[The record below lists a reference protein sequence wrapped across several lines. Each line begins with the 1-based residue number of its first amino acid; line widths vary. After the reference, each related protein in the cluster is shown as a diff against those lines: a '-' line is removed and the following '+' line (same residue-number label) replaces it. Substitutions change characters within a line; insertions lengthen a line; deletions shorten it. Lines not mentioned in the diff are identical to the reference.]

1 MSEKLQTLGTTE
13 GGGTVTQMKK
23 INLTRKMVVNAIL
36 IVLACAVL
44 YAVAFTAV
52 VKIKNPQGVA
62 MPFGFGASLVL
73 SGSMEPEI
81 TTDDLVLIKK
91 SDKLCV
97 GDVVLYNT
105 GRSNVLHRITKIDGD
120 MITTQGDANNTED
133 KPFSKSAVLGV
144 YIGKIPDGGKFIRFV
159 TNPPFVMAVVF
170 FLMLA
175 AFTWMFFEEKK
186 ESKRIDGIRAEIESI
201 KAENEE
207 LRKNG
212 NP

>member
-1 MSEKLQTLGTTE
+1 MKTGKK
-13 GGGTVTQMKK
+13 KK
-23 INLTRKMVVNAIL
+23 ILKMAVSVIL
-36 IVLACAVL
+36 IILACAVL
-44 YAVAFTAV
+44 YALAFTVV

-81 TTDDLVLIKK
+81 STDDLVFVKK
-91 SDKLCV
+91 PGELHV

-144 YIGKIPDGGKFIRFV
+144 YIGKIPSGGKIIRFV

-170 FLMLA
+170 LLMA
-175 AFTWMFFEEKK
+175 AAVIWMFVEDHRERKK
-186 ESKRIDGIRAEIESI
+186 LDSIKAEIDRL

-207 LRKNG
+207 LRKKL
-212 NP
+212 

>member
-1 MSEKLQTLGTTE
+1 MKTGKK
-13 GGGTVTQMKK
+13 KK
-23 INLTRKMVVNAIL
+23 ILKMAVSVIL
-36 IVLACAVL
+36 IILACVVL
-44 YAVAFTAV
+44 YALAFTAV
-52 VKIKNPQGVA
+52 VKIKDPQGVS

-81 TTDDLVLIKK
+81 STDDLVFVKK
-91 SDKLCV
+91 PGELHV

-120 MITTQGDANNTED
+120 IITTKGDANNTED

-144 YIGKIPDGGKFIRFV
+144 YIGKIPSGGKIIRFV

-170 FLMLA
+170 LLMA
-175 AFTWMFFEEKK
+175 AAVIWMFVEDHRERKK
-186 ESKRIDGIRAEIESI
+186 LDSIKAEIESI

-207 LRKNG
+207 LRKKL
-212 NP
+212 

>member
-1 MSEKLQTLGTTE
+1 
-13 GGGTVTQMKK
+13 MKK

-44 YAVAFTAV
+44 YALAFTVV

-81 TTDDLVLIKK
+81 STDDLVFVKK
-91 SDKLCV
+91 PGELQV

-144 YIGKIPDGGKFIRFV
+144 YIGKMPSGGKMIRFV

-170 FLMLA
+170 LLMTA
-175 AFTWMFFEEKK
+175 AVIWMFVEDHRERKK
-186 ESKRIDGIRAEIESI
+186 LDSIKAEIESI

-207 LRKNG
+207 LRKKL
-212 NP
+212 